1 MDKFCC
7 VFRGFGVEN
16 ASCFHKPAAKKSG
29 HEHTQKGPGAA
40 VKVPKGE
47 SAGEKAFRDT
57 RRRRRRRRRRAMNV
71 QKNLR
76 LKSVRTAQVSR
87 RSERVRTRKTALLL
101 SRPVPPLSRTSRE
114 YTRKPDTVFFP
125 FFFPCCCC
133 VALRLDDGLV
143 FRSPRSAPHALPC
156 PGATSPSAP
165 RRRTRLWRS

>member
-1 MDKFCC
+1 MRKHSPDDDDDDDD
-7 VFRGFGVEN
+7 E
-16 ASCFHKPAAKKSG
+16 
-29 HEHTQKGPGAA
+29 
-40 VKVPKGE
+40 
-47 SAGEKAFRDT
+47 
-57 RRRRRRRRRRAMNV
+57 AMNV

-87 RSERVRTRKTALLL
+87 RSERERTRKTALF
-101 SRPVPPLSRTSRE
+101 LSRTSRE

-125 FFFPCCCC
+125 FFFFPCCCC
-133 VALRLDDGLV
+133 VALRFHDDGLV